1 MSYMKRHGMAG
12 MDMGSM
18 SMASATMDM
27 GSTTASMDMGAMS
40 SSTMDMGGMDHMDHG
55 MHMYFVGDYLDYP
68 VLFKGLT
75 ASNGGQA
82 FGIFLLLFVI
92 GVFVR
97 GLDFASKYLEQ
108 IVWQNPNYV
117 DACHTP
123 SPNGVVNAPIATDGN
138 CCVDNARNDTTADSI
153 RKTNSSSLVIGQQEH
168 EGPYAT
174 SQLSKLPMASMLFRN
189 IIRLALC
196 ILPELFGFALMLAA
210 MTFSVLYFFAVVLGL
225 GIGRFIFDRL
235 SDRMNI
241 RPSASILHC

>member
-1 MSYMKRHGMAG
+1 
-12 MDMGSM
+12 
-18 SMASATMDM
+18 MASATMDM
-27 GSTTASMDMGAMS
+27 ASATASMDMGSMS
-40 SSTMDMGGMDHMDHG
+40 SSTMDMGGMDMGGMDHMDHS

-97 GLDFASKYLEQ
+97 GLDFTSKYLEQ
-108 IVWQNPNYV
+108 VVWQNPNYV

-123 SPNGVVNAPIATDGN
+123 SPNGVLNVPLAASN
-138 CCVDNARNDTTADSI
+138 CCGENTGNDPTADSI
-153 RKTNSSSLVIGQQEH
+153 RKNNSSSLDIEQQEH

-174 SQLSKLPMASMLFRN
+174 SQPSKLPMASMLFRN

-210 MTFSVLYFFAVVLGL
+210 MTFSVLYFFAVILGL

-241 RPSASILHC
+241 RPSASIFHC

>member
-40 SSTMDMGGMDHMDHG
+40 SSTMDMGGMDMDHG

-97 GLDFASKYLEQ
+97 GLDFTSKYLEQ
-108 IVWQNPNYV
+108 VVWQNPNYV
-117 DACHTP
+117 YACHTP
-123 SPNGVVNAPIATDGN
+123 SPNGAVNVPIATDGN
-138 CCVDNARNDTTADSI
+138 CCGDNTRNDTTADSI
-153 RKTNSSSLVIGQQEH
+153 RKTNSSSLAVGQQEH
-168 EGPYAT
+168 EVPYAT
-174 SQLSKLPMASMLFRN
+174 SQPSKLPMASKLFRN

>member
-1 MSYMKRHGMAG
+1 MKRHGMAG

-18 SMASATMDM
+18 SMGSATMDM
-27 GSTTASMDMGAMS
+27 ASATASMDMGAMS
-40 SSTMDMGGMDHMDHG
+40 SSTMDMGGMDHMDHS
-55 MHMYFVGDYLDYP
+55 MHMYFVGEYLNYP

-108 IVWQNPNYV
+108 VVWQNPNYV

-123 SPNGVVNAPIATDGN
+123 SPNREANAPVVTDGN
-138 CCVDNARNDTTADSI
+138 CCGDNARNDTTADSI
-153 RKTNSSSLVIGQQEH
+153 RKTNSSSLAIGQHEY

-174 SQLSKLPMASMLFRN
+174 SQPSKLPMASMLFRN

-210 MTFSVLYFFAVVLGL
+210 MTFSALYFFAVVLGL